1 MPGIV
6 IKLLNFC
13 IFSYFSLSVLPF
25 YIKKRR
31 EAGSGK
37 HGNRV
42 RSFTVI
48 GAKDDRRARICAKNS
63 ADLGADLHQEQRG
76 FERGSVP
83 RTARIWAWICAK
95 GIRRPGREV
104 ENESGCGGPLEALKG
119 GRKASEKP
127 YNLRKKIEKTLNFRN
142 IIPKHM
148 FD

>member
-1 MPGIV
+1 M
-6 IKLLNFC
+6 KLLNFC

-42 RSFTVI
+42 WSFTVI

-76 FERGSVP
+76 FGRGS
-83 RTARIWAWICAK
+83 AR
-95 GIRRPGREV
+95 RV
-104 ENESGCGGPLEALKG
+104 YG
-119 GRKASEKP
+119 GRGGKWRMRADAAG
-127 YNLRKKIEKTLNFRN
+127 LWRR
-142 IIPKHM
+142 
-148 FD
+148 